1 MVAVE
6 ITIICS
12 KEMASDATVSKEGN
26 IGKLKFVKRRLAWLS
41 HSLVTLSSFL
51 VGFSLSPFFFLNLT
65 PRIDLACFV

>member
-26 IGKLKFVKRRLAWLS
+26 IGKLKFVKRRLAWFS
-41 HSLVTLSSFL
+41 HTLISLLPFSWL
-51 VGFSLSPFFFLNLT
+51 FSLFFNLT